1 MTSTELLKQL
11 LSIVGTSKFTEDSR
25 FYSKKGSNVPDLK
38 IGSTYFYNRLRQPT
52 PIIDR
57 VKNLLKQIYTCIL
70 SNETDI
76 SDLATSEK
84 LDSFF
89 KEYIKIDTS
98 CFVFWGDDSESLRKE
113 KINSWLELLD
123 ILLDEAI
130 NKAEI
135 FFTAR
140 DFKEKLEQQQ
150 KAVERL
156 CAGTHTEVILAE
168 QAETGAFDDHMKE
181 FFCGNYYCY
190 YAASDSENTIRGGKL
205 NIYTD
210 GKALKAKLILRI
222 SDDSLLNDTQLDRI
236 LEMESTKAYQAL
248 NSHKAHEISNQ
259 RYSVGRCEIYTGT
272 FKIYKTHIRID
283 LQHPERGYSGF
294 ILLHKI
300 DSSTQKNLQGCLA
313 YLMNIPDS
321 NSIYMRKIGISTFC
335 FSLKNKD
342 LWKFIGLQNDIP
354 FMEVSKSHKDNNHL
368 FYTYVWDNIIQ
379 NAKDAK
385 NNESQP
391 ESSKQTDVGL
401 ADAPA
406 TIMN

>member
-1 MTSTELLKQL
+1 MKCDELLKQL
-11 LSIVGTSKFTEDSR
+11 LSIVGTSKFTADSR
-25 FYSKKGSNVPDLK
+25 FYSKIGSNVPELN

-57 VKNLLKQIYTCIL
+57 VKALLKQIYRYVL

-84 LDSFF
+84 LSSFF
-89 KEYIKIDTS
+89 KEYIKIDTN

-123 ILLDEAI
+123 ILLDKAI
-130 NKAEI
+130 NKTDV
-135 FFTAR
+135 FFAVT

-150 KAVERL
+150 KAIEKL
-156 CAGTHTEVILAE
+156 CAGTHTEVIIAE
-168 QAETGAFDDHMKE
+168 QVETGAFDDRTKE
-181 FFCGNYYCY
+181 FYCGNYYCY
-190 YAASDSENTIRGGKL
+190 YAASDSENTLRGGKL

-210 GKALKAKLILRI
+210 GNSLKAKLILRI
-222 SDDSLLNDTQLDRI
+222 SDDTLLNDKELNHI
-236 LEMESTKAYQAL
+236 LEMEPSETYQAL
-248 NSHKAHEISNQ
+248 NSYKTEEFSHQ
-259 RYSVGRCEIYTGT
+259 RYSVGRCEIYTGI
-272 FKIYKTHIRID
+272 FKIYRTHIRID

-321 NSIYMRKIGISTFC
+321 NSIYMRRIGISTFC
-335 FSLKNKD
+335 FSLKNET
-342 LWKFIGLQNDIP
+342 LWKFIDIQNDIP
-354 FMEVSKSHKDNNHL
+354 FMEISKSHKDNNHL

-379 NAKDAK
+379 NARNDEVQSGS
-385 NNESQP
+385 NEQI
-391 ESSKQTDVGL
+391 D
-401 ADAPA
+401 
-406 TIMN
+406 